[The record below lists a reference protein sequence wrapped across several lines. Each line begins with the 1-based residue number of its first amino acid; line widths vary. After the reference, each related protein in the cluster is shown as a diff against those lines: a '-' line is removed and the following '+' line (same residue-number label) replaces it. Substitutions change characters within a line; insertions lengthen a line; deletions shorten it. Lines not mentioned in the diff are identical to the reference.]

1 MRLFCA
7 CLLLVLALSYASGCG
22 SYLKKY
28 KSRRF
33 KKGVY
38 ITATS
43 TSYMSLFFEFL
54 HYSHR
59 GNDQREVIK
68 LGPLIVQVEK
78 PCAGS
83 VSPKKLVFS
92 RKLPDAYTDN
102 PPQPLTGNLKIDYQ
116 LGSSEVFYSKNIITF
131 FPWLVVREVYK
142 FMKELQCDNKSI
154 IDKWFYIA
162 YNAAFPTGY
171 GEIRL
176 QLKTGYTSIN
186 RTRCPPDDSNI
197 EQLCKGKSAYSCPN
211 MTFKETNGVAVRNV
225 SMYIVTGVPTPG
237 VNCSFNS
244 ARFIQYMGNHHYF
257 MGRNSQSKKMLRTIP
272 VMTKAIRVSSH
283 TDPCQKKY
291 QMQFYVN
298 TAHLNESNLP
308 CPTQPGVL
316 LQKVEN
322 MQIYVKTF
330 NGNPNTDMSN
340 AKDMFTRELDRKN
353 LNYINGRHYIA
364 QYRGHGPVYGRT
376 MEIWV
381 EKTEPRYVTVCQG
394 STGAPET
401 STPTYVETTTTTAP
415 KPSTDSLMISYY

>member
-7 CLLLVLALSYASGCG
+7 CLLLVLAISYVSGCG
-22 SYLKKY
+22 SYVKKY

-38 ITATS
+38 ISAS
-43 TSYMSLFFEFL
+43 DNYMIVFFEFL
-54 HYSHR
+54 RYSR
-59 GNDQREVIK
+59 GGNDQYEKIP
-68 LGPLIVQVEK
+68 LGPLIVQVER
-78 PCAGS
+78 PCPGS
-83 VSPKKLVFS
+83 ASSKKLVYS
-92 RKLPDAYTDN
+92 RKLPDTYIDN
-102 PPQPLTGNLKIDYQ
+102 PPQPLSRRLKIDYQ
-116 LGSSEVFYSKNIITF
+116 LGRSEVFYSKNVLIL
-131 FPWLVVREVYK
+131 FPWMVVREVYK
-142 FMKELQCDNKSI
+142 FMKELQCDNKSVL
-154 IDKWFYIA
+154 DKWFYIVC
-162 YNAAFPTGY
+162 NSAFRAGFC
-171 GEIRL
+171 EIRL
-176 QLKTGYTSIN
+176 QQKTGYTSIN

-197 EQLCKGKSAYSCPN
+197 EKLCNGKSAYSCPN

-257 MGRNSQSKKMLRTIP
+257 MGRNTQSKKMLRTIP

-330 NGNPNTDMSN
+330 NGNPNTDMSQ
-340 AKDMFTRELDRKN
+340 AKDMFTSELDRKN

-381 EKTEPRYVTVCQG
+381 EKTEPQYVTVCQG
-394 STGAPET
+394 GAGAPET
-401 STPTYVETTTTTAP
+401 TTPTYVETTTTTAP
-415 KPSTDSLMISYY
+415 KTSTDSLMISYY